1 MNIIENKYIFWY
13 YIVIKYD
20 KGVII
25 MKCQIIG
32 RGVSITKAMENRI
45 NDKLSGLDK
54 YIVVSNG
61 EVDCR
66 VVVNNLKMGQKLE
79 ITITSKYVT
88 LRAEVEDLDL
98 YNAIDTAYEKLED
111 QIRRAKTK
119 MSRKGKESFSRAIA
133 FDAVDAVEE
142 DGKDVLV
149 RTKSIKV
156 EEMDIDSAIAQMTLL
171 GHDFYIYKDDETEE
185 VAVVYKRKQGG
196 YGLIEVEK

>member
-1 MNIIENKYIFWY
+1 
-13 YIVIKYD
+13 
-20 KGVII
+20 

-32 RGVSITKAMENRI
+32 RGVSITEAMENRI

-66 VVVNNLKMGQKLE
+66 VVVNQLKMGQKLE
-79 ITITSKYVT
+79 VTITSKYVT

-98 YNAIDTAYEKLED
+98 YCAIDTAYEKLED

-119 MSRKGKESFSRAIA
+119 MSRKGKESFARAIA
-133 FDAVDAVEE
+133 LDAVDAVDE
-142 DGKDVLV
+142 DAKDVLV

-156 EEMDIDSAIAQMTLL
+156 EEMDIDTAIAQMTLL
-171 GHDFYIYKDDETEE
+171 GHDFYIYTDDDTEE
-185 VAVVYKRKQGG
+185 VAGVYKRKQGG

>member
-1 MNIIENKYIFWY
+1 
-13 YIVIKYD
+13 
-20 KGVII
+20 

-32 RGVSITKAMENRI
+32 RGVSITEAMENRI

-66 VVVNNLKMGQKLE
+66 VVVNQLKMGQKLE
-79 ITITSKYVT
+79 VTITSKYVT

-98 YNAIDTAYEKLED
+98 YCAIDTAYEKLED

-133 FDAVDAVEE
+133 LDAVDAFEE
-142 DGKDVLV
+142 DAKDVLV

-156 EEMDIDSAIAQMTLL
+156 EEMDIDTAIAQMTLL
-171 GHDFYIYKDDETEE
+171 GHDFYIYRDDETEE

>member
-1 MNIIENKYIFWY
+1 
-13 YIVIKYD
+13 
-20 KGVII
+20 

-32 RGVSITKAMENRI
+32 RGVSITEAMENRI

-66 VVVNNLKMGQKLE
+66 VVVNQLKMGQKLE
-79 ITITSKYVT
+79 VTITSKYVT

-98 YNAIDTAYEKLED
+98 YCAIDTAYEKLED

-119 MSRKGKESFSRAIA
+119 MSRKGKESFARAIA
-133 FDAVDAVEE
+133 LDAVDAVAE
-142 DGKDVLV
+142 DAKDVLV

-156 EEMDIDSAIAQMTLL
+156 EEMDIDTAIAQMTLL
-171 GHDFYIYKDDETEE
+171 GHDFYIYRDDETEE

>member
-1 MNIIENKYIFWY
+1 
-13 YIVIKYD
+13 
-20 KGVII
+20 

-32 RGVSITKAMENRI
+32 RGVSITEAMENRI

-66 VVVNNLKMGQKLE
+66 VVVNQLKMGQKLE
-79 ITITSKYVT
+79 VTITSKYVT

-98 YNAIDTAYEKLED
+98 YCAIDTAYEKLED

-119 MSRKGKESFSRAIA
+119 MSRKGKESFARAIA
-133 FDAVDAVEE
+133 LDAVDAVAE
-142 DGKDVLV
+142 DTKDVLV

-156 EEMDIDSAIAQMTLL
+156 EEMDIDTAIAQMTLL

>member
-1 MNIIENKYIFWY
+1 
-13 YIVIKYD
+13 
-20 KGVII
+20 

-32 RGVSITKAMENRI
+32 RGVSITEAMENRI

-66 VVVNNLKMGQKLE
+66 VVVNQLKMGQKLE
-79 ITITSKYVT
+79 VTITSKYVT

-98 YNAIDTAYEKLED
+98 YCAIDTAYEKLED

-119 MSRKGKESFSRAIA
+119 MSRKGKESFARAIA
-133 FDAVDAVEE
+133 LDAVDAVDE
-142 DGKDVLV
+142 DAKDVLV

-156 EEMDIDSAIAQMTLL
+156 EEMDIDTAIAQMTLL

>member
-1 MNIIENKYIFWY
+1 
-13 YIVIKYD
+13 
-20 KGVII
+20 

-61 EVDCR
+61 DVDCR
-66 VVVNNLKMGQKLE
+66 VVVNNLKLGQKLE
-79 ITITSKYVT
+79 VTITSKYVT
-88 LRAEVEDLDL
+88 LRAEVASDDL
-98 YNAIDTAYEKLED
+98 YSAIDEVYEKLED

-119 MSRKGKESFSRAIA
+119 MSRKGKESFARAIA
-133 FDAVDAVEE
+133 LDAVEAVE
-142 DGKDVLV
+142 ADKKDVLV

>member
-1 MNIIENKYIFWY
+1 
-13 YIVIKYD
+13 
-20 KGVII
+20 

-32 RGVSITKAMENRI
+32 RGVSITEAMENRI

-66 VVVNNLKMGQKLE
+66 VVVNQLKMGQKLE
-79 ITITSKYVT
+79 VTITSKYVT

-98 YNAIDTAYEKLED
+98 YCAIDTAYEKLED

-119 MSRKGKESFSRAIA
+119 MSRKGKESFARAIA
-133 FDAVDAVEE
+133 LDAVDAVDE
-142 DGKDVLV
+142 DAKDVLV

-185 VAVVYKRKQGG
+185 VAVVYKRRQGG
-196 YGLIEVEK
+196 YGLIEVER

>member
-1 MNIIENKYIFWY
+1 
-13 YIVIKYD
+13 
-20 KGVII
+20 

-32 RGVSITKAMENRI
+32 RGVSITEAMENRI

-66 VVVNNLKMGQKLE
+66 VVVNQLKMGQKLE
-79 ITITSKYVT
+79 VTITSKYVT

-98 YNAIDTAYEKLED
+98 YCAIDTAYEKLED

-119 MSRKGKESFSRAIA
+119 MSRKGKESFARAIA
-133 FDAVDAVEE
+133 LDAVDAVAE
-142 DGKDVLV
+142 DAKDVLV

-156 EEMDIDSAIAQMTLL
+156 EEMDIDTAIAQMTLL

>member
-1 MNIIENKYIFWY
+1 
-13 YIVIKYD
+13 
-20 KGVII
+20 

-32 RGVSITKAMENRI
+32 RGVSITEAMENRI

-66 VVVNNLKMGQKLE
+66 VVVNQLKMGQKLE
-79 ITITSKYVT
+79 VTITSKYVT

-98 YNAIDTAYEKLED
+98 YCAIDTAYEKLED

-119 MSRKGKESFSRAIA
+119 MSRKGKESFARAIA
-133 FDAVDAVEE
+133 LDAVDAVDE
-142 DGKDVLV
+142 DAKDVLV

-156 EEMDIDSAIAQMTLL
+156 EEMDIDTAIAQMTLL
-171 GHDFYIYKDDETEE
+171 GHDFYIYRDDETEE